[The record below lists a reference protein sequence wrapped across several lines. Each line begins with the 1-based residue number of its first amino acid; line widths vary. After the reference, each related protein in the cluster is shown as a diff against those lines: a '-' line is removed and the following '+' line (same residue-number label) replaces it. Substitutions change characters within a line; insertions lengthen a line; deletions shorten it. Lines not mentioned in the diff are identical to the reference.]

1 MPAPDAPRMVLYAM
15 LEGTD
20 EDTSPFIPGLIQGW
34 GRQATQL
41 RAPARFFWDTGADS
55 YFVSKHL

>member
-1 MPAPDAPRMVLYAM
+1 MVLYAM